1 MPIPTTRRPAPRPQK
16 AGGWWLRGE
25 DSSAYLVVGAP
36 RQLGLDDHDH
46 DAEHAE
52 DERVVAEPLAL
63 LKQGAPVAQ
72 LVADVLVLLFA
83 GLGATAAAMPAAAA
97 AASSAAAAA
106 GSVERQVIGVVVL
119 RLRHH
124 DLRS

>member
-1 MPIPTTRRPAPRPQK
+1 MPIPITWYLALCSGK
-16 AGGWWLRGE
+16 GGPGL
-25 DSSAYLVVGAP
+25 STYLVIGAP
-36 RQLGLDDHDH
+36 RQLGLDNHDH

-52 DERVVAEPLAL
+52 DKRVVAEPLAL

-72 LVADVLVLLFA
+72 FVADILVLLFA

-97 AASSAAAAA
+97 AASSSSAASAA

-119 RLRHH
+119 RLRYH
-124 DLRS
+124 DLRG

>member
-1 MPIPTTRRPAPRPQK
+1 M
-16 AGGWWLRGE
+16 
-25 DSSAYLVVGAP
+25 
-36 RQLGLDDHDH
+36 
-46 DAEHAE
+46 
-52 DERVVAEPLAL
+52 
-63 LKQGAPVAQ
+63 AQ

-83 GLGATAAAMPAAAA
+83 GLGATAAAMPAAATAA

-124 DLRS
+124 DLRG

>member
-1 MPIPTTRRPAPRPQK
+1 MPIPATLRTRKSEQ
-16 AGGWWLRGE
+16 
-25 DSSAYLVVGAP
+25 SSRVYLVIGAP

-63 LKQGAPVAQ
+63 LEQGAPVAQ
-72 LVADVLVLLFA
+72 FVADVLVLLFA
-83 GLGATAAAMPAAAA
+83 GLIATAAAVPTAAA
-97 AASSAAAAA
+97 AASSSAASAA
-106 GSVERQVIGVVVL
+106 GTIERQVIGVVVL

-124 DLRS
+124 YLWG

>member
-1 MPIPTTRRPAPRPQK
+1 M
-16 AGGWWLRGE
+16 GSG
-25 DSSAYLVVGAP
+25 SSAYLVVGAP

-63 LKQGAPVAQ
+63 LEQGAPVAQ
-72 LVADVLVLLFA
+72 FVADVLVLLFA
-83 GLGATAAAMPAAAA
+83 GLGATAAAVPAAAAAA
-97 AASSAAAAA
+97 AASSAASATR
-106 GSVERQVIGVVVL
+106 SVERQVIGVVVL

-124 DLRS
+124 DLRG